1 MKTSKIL
8 LLLTLFLFLG
18 NYVLAQN
25 SINYQIANSL
35 LQKQK
40 YEEALPLFEE
50 LTDKQPEVQIF
61 FDQYAECLIQ
71 LKRYEQAINA
81 SLSRINKNI
90 NKSQTRILLGKLY
103 HLNGD
108 TTMAFKTWQ
117 KNINEQPGNLQIYN
131 NTARAMTERR
141 EFKKAV
147 SVYLDARKKLNNP
160 QIFFGDIANAYMQAG
175 NYEKAIGE
183 YLNLLTDSPQQIG
196 LIQRNLLR
204 YKDPILYDIAIIEIN
219 EKLNSLST
227 QHPSYQY
234 LHSLHIWLLQENEL
248 FRRAVSAAR
257 EYEQKT
263 TDLTYSL
270 FNLGR
275 RLIENNE
282 YELAEEAFSYYIE
295 NGTREIRWRS
305 MEELA
310 NTNIRWAEYLDDYGL
325 SSSVK
330 KDSLYRT
337 AFELLVSLEQNT
349 NTYPRLDRV
358 YITQAEIS
366 LDFLHNSD
374 QASEYLQKLKGIAP
388 ASRKAEI
395 NYIEGRI
402 YLYQQEYSM
411 ARIALTRANK
421 TARVGEIAEK
431 TRYFLALTDF
441 YAGDYEFSLI
451 QLKTLARGNNTSF
464 YANDALEL
472 RLWIQEGLAAD
483 STGNVLN
490 EFSKAVAARDFGH
503 TEKAKTLFNSI
514 AENMQNP
521 FSDDAAVILSSQLI
535 NSYNLDELLSTLS
548 VLSMNEISPVK
559 ERLLWEQ
566 AKILDAFLTSGN
578 ISDKMLEEKNITI
591 SRLVNA
597 YENLILEYPQGF
609 YAPFARQRMS
619 ELSNL
624 TL

>member
-609 YAPFARQRMS
+609 YAPYARQRMS

>member
-1 MKTSKIL
+1 MKINKAY
-8 LLLTLFLFLG
+8 FLFTLLVFIV
-18 NYVLAQN
+18 NPAFAQN
-25 SINYQIANSL
+25 NINYQIANSL

-50 LTDKQPEVQIF
+50 LVNQQPEVQIF
-61 FDQYAECLIQ
+61 FNQYTECLIQ
-71 LKRYEQAINA
+71 LKRYERAIEA
-81 SLSRINKNI
+81 SLKRINLNI

-108 TTMAFKTWQ
+108 TAKAFEIWQ
-117 KNINEQPGNLQIYN
+117 KNITEQPRNLQIYK
-131 NTARAMTERR
+131 NTARAMIERR
-141 EFKKAV
+141 EFRKAV
-147 SVYLDARKKLNNP
+147 AVYLNARETLKND
-160 QIFFGDIANAYMQAG
+160 QIFFGDIASAYMQAG
-175 NYEKAIGE
+175 DYQKAIGE
-183 YLNLLTDSPQQIG
+183 YLNLLTESPQQIG

-234 LHSLHIWLLQENEL
+234 LHSLNIWLLQENKL

-263 TDLTYSL
+263 SDLTYSL

-282 YELAEEAFSYYIE
+282 YKLAEDAFSYYIQ

-310 NTNIRWAEYLDDYGL
+310 HTNIRWAEYLDDYGL
-325 SSSVK
+325 SSSAK
-330 KDSLYRT
+330 KDSLYRA
-337 AFELLVSLEQNT
+337 AFDLLASLEQQT
-349 NTYPRLDRV
+349 NSYPRLDHV

-366 LDFLHNSD
+366 LDYLHNND
-374 QASEYLQKLKGIAP
+374 QAAVYLKKLKDIAP
-388 ASRKAEI
+388 TSRKAEI
-395 NYIEGRI
+395 NYIQGRI
-402 YLYQQEYSM
+402 YLYEKEYSM
-411 ARIALTRANK
+411 ARISLTRANK
-421 TARVGEIAEK
+421 IARVGEIAEK

-441 YAGDYEFSLI
+441 YAGDYEFSMI
-451 QLKTLARGNNTSF
+451 QLKTLGRGNNTSF

-472 RLWIQEGLAAD
+472 RLWIQEGMAAD
-483 STGNVLN
+483 STGNILD

-503 TEKAKTLFNSI
+503 IEKAKTLFTSI
-514 AENMQNP
+514 AENIQNP

-535 NSYNLDELLSTLS
+535 NLNNMDELISTLS
-548 VLSMNEISPVK
+548 VLSINEISPLR

-566 AKILDAFLTSGN
+566 AKILDASLASANTSDDLL
-578 ISDKMLEEKNITI
+578 SKKNITI
-591 SRLVNA
+591 SKLVDA
-597 YENLILEYPQGF
+597 YEKLILQYPQGF
-609 YAPFARQRMS
+609 YAPFARQRIS
-619 ELSNL
+619 ELSSQ

>member
-50 LTDKQPEVQIF
+50 LTDKQPEIQIF